1 MQNELH
7 GSRKQANLGQGPTF
21 FTTLLYNFAA
31 NTQSVNRSVNWRVNR
46 KCIHIGFSQELEVAK
61 GTE

>member
-7 GSRKQANLGQGPTF
+7 GSRKQANLGQGPPTF
-21 FTTLLYNFAA
+21 FTTQLYNFAA

-46 KCIHIGFSQELEVAK
+46 KCIHIGFSQEVAK

>member
-46 KCIHIGFSQELEVAK
+46 KCIHIGFSQVAK